1 MFAKQIFPGLNTYF
15 NRYDG
20 APRYFVQGKG
30 EIRLGK
36 SDFKAQ
42 GGEGAVYVK
51 GSAALTRFI
60 SILARSIPTAK
71 IEELSVLVQSRHYS
85 PA

>member
-20 APRYFVQGKG
+20 TPRYFVQGKG

-51 GSAALTRFI
+51 GSERLQD
-60 SILARSIPTAK
+60 LHRSFAVDTTGK
-71 IEELSVLVQSRHYS
+71 N
-85 PA
+85 